1 MFIQSKARVT
11 TSAARRH
18 AAALALAAAATALPQ
33 AATACDSMPS
43 FIQFACN
50 RADQIWTE
58 GSSDLYLSGWAWHNR
73 ASYSAS
79 TISRFREFAI
89 GGGYGRSLYDSD
101 GDWHAMY
108 AMAFLDSHSN
118 VQPVAGYGYQYIG
131 RFGGDFRLGAGYT
144 LFITARKDM
153 LNYVPFPAALPLVS
167 VGYKQAN
174 IYATYIPG
182 GNVLYMFARWSF

>member
-1 MFIQSKARVT
+1 M
-11 TSAARRH
+11 
-18 AAALALAAAATALPQ
+18 ATALPL
-33 AATACDSMPS
+33 AATACDTMPN

-73 ASYSAS
+73 NKYAAS
-79 TISRFREFAI
+79 TISRFREFAV
-89 GGGYGRSLYDSD
+89 GGGYGRSLYDAD
-101 GDWHAMY
+101 GDWHGVY

-118 VQPVAGYGYQYIG
+118 VQPVAGYGYQYVG

-144 LFITARKDM
+144 LFVTARKDM
-153 LNYVPFPAALPLVS
+153 MHYIPFPAALPLVS
-167 VGYKQAN
+167 AGYKKAN

-182 GNVLYMFARWSF
+182 GHVLYMFARWSF